1 MKIKS
6 VYIDGLHNTN
16 NTTYNLND
24 LTYFYGRNGSGKS
37 TILNAIQFALLG
49 YIPGTA
55 KTKTAILRHSNSEKI
70 TVKLT
75 LCDDSNT
82 VEITRILTANLS
94 STTIIPENY
103 DIASV
108 IKDLEL
114 PIFNFNEFVGQTA
127 NKLKE
132 YFIKNILPMN
142 EGAIQW
148 TALLTDAVK
157 NIHTENKA
165 ELLGKWINKMSLL
178 KDSPLD
184 QAVAANTLFKE
195 EKAACESELK
205 SLQGAIDSLIFYDD
219 YTGITD
225 ISVIDDKIRE
235 VNLLRD
241 SIVAYRTAQMQA
253 ERVAKELTDA
263 SDQLNALKS
272 AHPIE
277 DLTMERKDL
286 DKTCMELSDKIKD
299 YESRLNQI
307 NYEIQTKER
316 IVNGNG
322 ICQYSGKP
330 CAEISNMLA
339 QFSTDINTLKETFT
353 KLQTDKNNLIAEYTS
368 KMSRFDSVSDHINDY
383 KTLSN
388 KVAHLTSLLVNLPS
402 KPNTD
407 KTDIELAQEIK
418 MLQDDRAKVIAN
430 QKYNETID
438 DLTARKAAL
447 ELELSMIKA
456 WVKVTDTNN
465 LQTQIMQQPF
475 QELADKM
482 TKYIQTMYSRND
494 ITANFIVSEKANSF
508 SFGLN
513 RGSQYISYDLL
524 SSGEKCLYAIAL
536 MICIIDNST
545 SPLKVLMLDDS
556 LDNLDDVA
564 IESTFKS
571 LKNINNIQFILA
583 GVKYCNNAEDA
594 IVKVEV

>member
-1 MKIKS
+1 
-6 VYIDGLHNTN
+6 
-16 NTTYNLND
+16 
-24 LTYFYGRNGSGKS
+24 
-37 TILNAIQFALLG
+37 
-49 YIPGTA
+49 
-55 KTKTAILRHSNSEKI
+55 
-70 TVKLT
+70 
-75 LCDDSNT
+75 
-82 VEITRILTANLS
+82 
-94 STTIIPENY
+94 
-103 DIASV
+103 
-108 IKDLEL
+108 
-114 PIFNFNEFVGQTA
+114 
-127 NKLKE
+127 
-132 YFIKNILPMN
+132 
-142 EGAIQW
+142 
-148 TALLTDAVK
+148 
-157 NIHTENKA
+157 
-165 ELLGKWINKMSLL
+165 
-178 KDSPLD
+178 
-184 QAVAANTLFKE
+184 
-195 EKAACESELK
+195 
-205 SLQGAIDSLIFYDD
+205 
-219 YTGITD
+219 
-225 ISVIDDKIRE
+225 
-235 VNLLRD
+235 
-241 SIVAYRTAQMQA
+241 
-253 ERVAKELTDA
+253 
-263 SDQLNALKS
+263 
-272 AHPIE
+272 
-277 DLTMERKDL
+277 MERKDL